1 MRQLA
6 YLVDVPDRH
15 SRDTARRRV
24 AGLLPDGETI
34 AVASMQAGDRTAVSE
49 LEFPLGET
57 LVLAEA
63 CLGGDQRALTT
74 PGLTR
79 RLSAT
84 LAILFRVAVE
94 RGAIIEQQEPRDAA
108 DGSGDFADR
117 DEAADD
123 GDHD

>member
-6 YLVDVPDRH
+6 YIVDVPDRH
-15 SRDTARRRV
+15 SRDTVRRRV

-34 AVASMQAGDRTAVSE
+34 AVASMQAGDKTAVSE

-57 LVLAEA
+57 LCLAEA
-63 CLGGDQRALTT
+63 CLAGDQRALTT

-94 RGAIIEQQEPRDAA
+94 RGAVIENPVGGA
-108 DGSGDFADR
+108 DGPDDFTDR
-117 DEAADD
+117 GEA
-123 GDHD
+123 DHDGNLD

>member
-1 MRQLA
+1 MTRELA

-15 SRDTARRRV
+15 SRDTVRLRV

-49 LEFPLGET
+49 LEFALGET
-57 LVLAEA
+57 LSLAEA
-63 CLGGDQRALTT
+63 CLAGDQRALTT

-94 RGAIIEQQEPRDAA
+94 RGAVIEQPMGGADGPDDERDRDQEDRDA
-108 DGSGDFADR
+108 DLD
-117 DEAADD
+117 
-123 GDHD
+123 